1 MIGIPKNIATKRDF
15 ENLHSLALKNLV
27 DRKEWLE
34 KIKEIS
40 AETTFKVNVFEK
52 AETNFII
59 PLVELPTEYQSVS
72 KKIKYQD
79 SEDYNAWIVN
89 TVITED
95 YIVVNKGRLKL
106 EELGISLE
114 YIQAKTEELN

>member
-1 MIGIPKNIATKRDF
+1 MIGIPKTIATKRDF
-15 ENLHSLALKNLV
+15 ENIHSLALKNLV

>member
-1 MIGIPKNIATKRDF
+1 MIGIPKTIVTKRDF
-15 ENLHSLALKNLV
+15 ENVHSLALKNLV

-52 AETNFII
+52 TETNFIF

-72 KKIKYQD
+72 EKIKYQD
-79 SEDYNAWIVN
+79 SEDYNAWRVN
-89 TVITED
+89 AVITED
-95 YIVVNKGRLKL
+95 YIVINKGRLKL
-106 EELGISLE
+106 EELGINLE

>member
-1 MIGIPKNIATKRDF
+1 M
-15 ENLHSLALKNLV
+15 

>member
-1 MIGIPKNIATKRDF
+1 MIGIPKTIATKRDF
-15 ENLHSLALKNLV
+15 ENIHSLALKNLV

-52 AETNFII
+52 TDTNFIV
-59 PLVELPTEYQSVS
+59 PLVELPAEYRSIS
-72 KKIKYQD
+72 EKIKYQD
-79 SEDYNAWIVN
+79 SEDYNAWSVN